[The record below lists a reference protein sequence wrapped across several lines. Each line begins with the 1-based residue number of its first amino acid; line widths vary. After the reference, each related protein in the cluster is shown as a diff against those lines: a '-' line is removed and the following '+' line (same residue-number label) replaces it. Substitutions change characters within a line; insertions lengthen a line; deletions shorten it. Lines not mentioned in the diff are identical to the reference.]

1 MNARHMRN
9 MLIYFV
15 NIISVS
21 LMFVNKKIV
30 KSHNWTAE
38 NKSYLSLINKNHL

>member
-21 LMFVNKKIV
+21 LMFVNKKMA
-30 KSHNWTAE
+30 KSHNWTTE
-38 NKSYLSLINKNHL
+38 YKSCLSLINKKYI